1 MTHEEVEMMTKLN
14 YGMTGEVQSR
24 LDRAITTYNDNFE
37 EGLKAMQRMDNAI
50 NNTNKRINNLEF
62 IVCVAALTAIVYK
75 IRSNRK
81 RIIDILGF
89 GKQKENEEKDDEIDE
104 LIDDTV

>member
-37 EGLKAMQRMDNAI
+37 EAYKAMKRMDNAI
-50 NNTNKRINNLEF
+50 NNTNRRISNLEF
-62 IVCVAALTAIVYK
+62 IACVAVLTAVVYK
-75 IRSNRK
+75 IRSHRK
-81 RIIDILGF
+81 RIFDILGF